1 MFFCKNW
8 DLYLENE
15 INKFPDNLFYLTGTN
30 VSINSGLINFDCGSA
45 PENFDEKKFDL
56 LKEIYSN
63 DENNP
68 YAILQSNIN
77 DTIDQI
83 NKKRISLL
91 KKHHPDVLI
100 AKGQPLEFVEK
111 NNHYVKMINKSWEFV
126 KKNHNK

>member
-1 MFFCKNW
+1 MFISSK
-8 DLYLENE
+8 
-15 INKFPDNLFYLTGTN
+15 
-30 VSINSGLINFDCGSA
+30 V
-45 PENFDEKKFDL
+45 

-63 DENNP
+63 GENNP
-68 YAILQSNIN
+68 YTILQSSIS

-100 AKGQPLEFVEK
+100 SKGQPLEFVEK
-111 NNHYVKMINKSWEFV
+111 NNHYVKLINKSWEYV